1 MRRPGFDPV
10 RQAAIQR
17 ARLAPRIEPGADLTP
32 VLQASLRHVAWLR
45 ALTARRRR
53 VEPRESTR

>member
-1 MRRPGFDPV
+1 MKRFDTR

-32 VLQASLRHVAWLR
+32 ILQASLRHVAWLR
-45 ALTARRRR
+45 ALAARRQQTQQRR
-53 VEPRESTR
+53 P